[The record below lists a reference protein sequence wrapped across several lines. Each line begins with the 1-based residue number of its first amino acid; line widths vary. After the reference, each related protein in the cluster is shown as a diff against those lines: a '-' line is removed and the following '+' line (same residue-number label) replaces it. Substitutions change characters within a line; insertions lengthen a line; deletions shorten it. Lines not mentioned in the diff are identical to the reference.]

1 MTERWQA
8 SQRLAL
14 DPLPDPSID
23 SFASAGRV
31 GAADADELWVVPGAV
46 ALPELVDLLDMVE
59 QGRPWLRSR
68 VACRVALGDH
78 QLPVPVLSLGST
90 QADAPVALFVGGVHG
105 LERIGAQAVLAYL
118 RSLVMRL
125 QWDDGLHR
133 QLEAVR
139 LVFVPVLNPGGMWLG
154 SRANP
159 NGIDLMRNAPVDADE
174 AVALLVGGHRIS
186 AALPWYRGKLGA
198 PVQVEAAAL
207 CEVVQAELGRSPFVL
222 ALDCHSG
229 FGLSDRLWFPWACSR
244 QPMPHVA
251 EVHALGRIMDASLLH
266 HRYVLEPQSRQYLTH
281 GDLWDH
287 LYRQAIAQAGG
298 LLLPLT
304 LEMGSW
310 LWVKKNP
317 RQLFSRRGIFNPEL
331 PHRQQ
336 RVLRRHLGGLDF
348 ITRAAASWQRWLPQ
362 GAARQQ
368 HHDQALARWYGPRR

>member
-1 MTERWQA
+1 MTRRWQA
-8 SQRLAL
+8 PQRGAV
-14 DPLPDPSID
+14 DPSFGP
-23 SFASAGRV
+23 SSSGGVATEL
-31 GAADADELWVVPGAV
+31 DADEHWVVPGAV
-46 ALPELVDLLDMVE
+46 AVPELVELLDLAD

-68 VACRVALGDH
+68 VLCQVALGEH
-78 QLPVPVLSLGST
+78 QLPVSVLTLGST
-90 QADAPVALFVGGVHG
+90 RADAPVALFVGGVHG

-125 QWDDGLHR
+125 RWDDSLHH
-133 QLEAVR
+133 QLDTVR

-154 SRANP
+154 TRANP
-159 NGIDLMRNAPVDADE
+159 NGVDLMRSAPVDADE
-174 AVALLVGGHRIS
+174 PVALLAGGHRIS

-198 PVQVEAAAL
+198 PAEVEAAAL
-207 CEVVQAELGRSPFVL
+207 CQVVETELQRSPFVL

-244 QPMPHVA
+244 APMPHVA
-251 EVHALGRIMDASLLH
+251 EVHALGQIMDASLIH

-287 LYRQAIAQAGG
+287 LYRRAIDRGTG

-331 PHRQQ
+331 AHRQQ

-368 HHDQALARWYGPRR
+368 HQDQAMVRWYGPRR